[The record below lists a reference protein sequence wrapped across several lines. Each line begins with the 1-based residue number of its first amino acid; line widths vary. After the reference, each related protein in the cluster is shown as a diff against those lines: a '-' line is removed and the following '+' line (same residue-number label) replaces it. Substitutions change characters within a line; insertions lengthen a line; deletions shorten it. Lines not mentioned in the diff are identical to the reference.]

1 MLPMG
6 RAPRRRTGASIGPPF
21 GPAETKRGW
30 KTMQKSL
37 AACVFGAL
45 IVAAAALPAS
55 AADDI
60 ESRVQLCAGCHGQ
73 SGVPINAATPII
85 WGQQANYLYKEL
97 HDYHSGDRANPFMA
111 SVAKM
116 FTLPELREVA
126 NYFAAKQWPAPEPAG
141 NPGAA
146 PKEASKEASKDAPK
160 SAEMCVACHQPN
172 FQGGAPAPRL
182 AGLSYDYLL
191 TSMNAFADGKRT
203 NNLDMPGFMKA
214 LSQADRDAIAHYLS
228 AL

>member
-1 MLPMG
+1 
-6 RAPRRRTGASIGPPF
+6 
-21 GPAETKRGW
+21 
-30 KTMQKSL
+30 MQKSL
-37 AACVFGAL
+37 AAGVCGAL
-45 IVAAAALPAS
+45 IVAAAAMPAS

-73 SGVPINAATPII
+73 NGVPINSATPVI

-126 NYFAAKQWPAPEPAG
+126 NYFAAKPWPAPEHAG
-141 NPGAA
+141 DPGAA
-146 PKEASKEASKDAPK
+146 SKEAPK
-160 SAEMCVACHQPN
+160 SAEMCKACHQPN

-214 LSQADRDAIAHYLS
+214 LSEADRDAIAHYLS

>member
-1 MLPMG
+1 MK
-6 RAPRRRTGASIGPPF
+6 PRLVASI
-21 GPAETKRGW
+21 
-30 KTMQKSL
+30 
-37 AACVFGAL
+37 CGAL
-45 IVAAAALPAS
+45 IVSAAAMPAS

-60 ESRVQLCAGCHGQ
+60 QSRVQVCAGCHGQ
-73 SGVPINAATPII
+73 NGVPINSATPVI
-85 WGQQANYLYKEL
+85 WGQEANYLYKEL

-116 FTLPELREVA
+116 FTLPELRQVA
-126 NYFAAKQWPAPEPAG
+126 DYFAAKQWPAPEPAG
-141 NPGAA
+141 NPGEA
-146 PKEASKEASKDAPK
+146 PKQASKQAPK
-160 SAEMCVACHQPN
+160 SAEMCKACHQPN

-191 TSMNAFADGKRT
+191 TSMNAFAGGRRT

-214 LSQADRDAIAHYLS
+214 LSEADREAIARYLS

>member
-1 MLPMG
+1 ML
-6 RAPRRRTGASIGPPF
+6 
-21 GPAETKRGW
+21 
-30 KTMQKSL
+30 KSL
-37 AACVFGAL
+37 AAGVFGAL
-45 IVAAAALPAS
+45 IVSAAAMPAS

-60 ESRVQLCAGCHGQ
+60 ESRVQVCAGCHGQ
-73 SGVPINAATPII
+73 NGVPINSATPII
-85 WGQQANYLYKEL
+85 WGQQANWLYKEL

-126 NYFAAKQWPAPEPAG
+126 NYFAAKPWPAPEHAG
-141 NPGAA
+141 DPGA
-146 PKEASKEASKDAPK
+146 APK
-160 SAEMCVACHQPN
+160 SAEMCKACHQPN

-191 TSMNAFADGKRT
+191 TSMNAFADGRRT

-214 LSQADRDAIAHYLS
+214 LSEADRDAIAHYLS

>member
-1 MLPMG
+1 MN
-6 RAPRRRTGASIGPPF
+6 
-21 GPAETKRGW
+21 
-30 KTMQKSL
+30 KSL
-37 AACVFGAL
+37 VASVFGAFVL
-45 IVAAAALPAS
+45 ASAAAIPAG

-60 ESRVQLCAGCHGQ
+60 ESRVQVCAGCHGQ
-73 SGVPINAATPII
+73 NGMPINTATPII

-126 NYFAAKQWPAPEPAG
+126 NTFAAKQWPAAQHPGNAG
-141 NPGAA
+141 
-146 PKEASKEASKDAPK
+146 EAPK
-160 SAEMCVACHQPN
+160 SAEMCKACHQPN
-172 FQGGAPAPRL
+172 FQGGPPAPRL

-191 TSMNAFADGKRT
+191 TAMNNFADGKRT

-214 LSQADRDAIAHYLS
+214 LSPGDREAIAHYL
-228 AL
+228 AGL

>member
-1 MLPMG
+1 MMPMG

-30 KTMQKSL
+30 KIMQKSL
-37 AACVFGAL
+37 AACVFGAFL
-45 IVAAAALPAS
+45 VAASAAPAS

-60 ESRVQLCAGCHGQ
+60 ESRVVVCAGCHGQ
-73 SGVPINAATPII
+73 NGVPINSATPII
-85 WGQQANYLYKEL
+85 SGQQANWLYKEL

-116 FTLPELREVA
+116 FTLPELRQVA
-126 NYFAAKQWPAPEPAG
+126 DYFAAKQWPAPEHAG
-141 NPGAA
+141 NPG
-146 PKEASKEASKDAPK
+146 EAPK
-160 SAEMCVACHQPN
+160 SAEMCKACHQPN
-172 FQGGAPAPRL
+172 FVGGQPAPRL

-214 LSQADRDAIAHYLS
+214 LSESDREAIARYLS